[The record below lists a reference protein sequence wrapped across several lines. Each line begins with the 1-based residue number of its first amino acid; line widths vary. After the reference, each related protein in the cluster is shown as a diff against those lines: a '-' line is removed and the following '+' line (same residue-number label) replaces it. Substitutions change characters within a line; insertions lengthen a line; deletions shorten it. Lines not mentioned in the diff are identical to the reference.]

1 MSFFAKE
8 TLTRKIMKSSKNYGI
23 VNVISDRG
31 QYSVEDNDGNI
42 IVPAGRYAW
51 ISGFDSGL
59 ARVCTSG
66 RSLNTSNV
74 IVSCD
79 LSGCYSGER
88 LKQHVREEFLAHPEK
103 FQKWGIIDKGGNEVL
118 PLEYDEIRKFE
129 GKGKLTTKVIK
140 SGISMEFSFRLRDF
154 VVPSIRQEFSECCD
168 DDEYGT
174 HYGEYAGSYAQ
185 DVMGFSDDVI
195 GDAFDGD
202 PDCYWN
208 ID

>member
-1 MSFFAKE
+1 
-8 TLTRKIMKSSKNYGI
+8 MKSSKNYGI

-31 QYSVEDNDGNI
+31 QYSVEDNNGNI

-66 RSLNTSNV
+66 RSLNTSTV

-88 LKQHVREEFLAHPEK
+88 LKQHVKEEFLAHPEK
-103 FQKWGIIDKGGNEVL
+103 FEKWGIIDEGGNEVL
-118 PLEYDEIRKFE
+118 PLEYDEIWKFE

-140 SGISMEFSFRLRDF
+140 SGISMEFSLRLRSF
-154 VVPSIRQEFSECCD
+154 VAPSIRQEYIECCE
-168 DDEYGT
+168 DDEYGIHYSDDEKYGT

-185 DVMGFSDDVI
+185 DVMGFSDEAI